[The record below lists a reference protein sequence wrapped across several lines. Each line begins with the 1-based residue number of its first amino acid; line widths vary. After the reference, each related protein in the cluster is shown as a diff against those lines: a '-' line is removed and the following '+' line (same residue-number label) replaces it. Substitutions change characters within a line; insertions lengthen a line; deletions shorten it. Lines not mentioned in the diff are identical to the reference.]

1 MEAENDQEHVPQVHT
16 IDLSVKIPSK
26 SEDMRDVSNNIFVL
40 TQKVELMSKEF
51 ENLRRNELASLKMDV
66 RHDMASLAPY
76 VTSLKEAF

>member
-66 RHDMASLAPY
+66 RHDMASLAHM
-76 VTSLKEAF
+76 LLH